1 MTEEDNRGQGPKF
14 LLDIEGT
21 IIPWDQETITTE
33 KIMELGAWD
42 PSLGAIEVNL
52 KDNTERTLQ
61 PGEVIPLKPGVGFS
75 KKVRYKRG
83 VSHE

>member
-1 MTEEDNRGQGPKF
+1 MTEEDKKGQGPKLF
-14 LLDIEGT
+14 LNIEGT

-33 KIMELGAWD
+33 KIIELGGWD

-61 PGEVIPLKPGVGFS
+61 PGEVIQLKPGMGFS

-83 VSHE
+83 VSYE